1 MCSCRYWYI
10 TAANA
15 EQKGDV
21 AILAPNDGTARSIA
35 DVFASDSEITHYLV
49 TGQDAEK
56 ASVQYVI
63 DDKQSMT
70 VFKDVRTLVEDAMGM
85 ALDVLDGNTPE
96 TTAAKLTTV
105 VKAIKTSAI
114 SQTRAIP
121 ATERH

>member
-1 MCSCRYWYI
+1 MSRILGQITTNWDPNEAKNKAETHL

-56 ASVQYVI
+56 ASVPSTYFKYV
-63 DDKQSMT
+63 
-70 VFKDVRTLVEDAMGM
+70 
-85 ALDVLDGNTPE
+85 DG
-96 TTAAKLTTV
+96 LY
-105 VKAIKTSAI
+105 
-114 SQTRAIP
+114 
-121 ATERH
+121 